1 MRHVVYNISEI
12 SIVVCWTAF
21 GAVWLVG
28 ALLEGRSGSKSAGRE
43 GRDIAS
49 AAAAVGGVLG
59 AIAPA
64 AWWHPIVVASPAL
77 RIAGVPLLL
86 AATAGAI
93 WARVALGRM
102 WSSGALTREGHILR
116 TTGPYQFS
124 RHPIYTAILAM
135 VAATALCEGIG
146 RWAAILLLV
155 AVMLTV
161 KAHREE
167 RLLLREFGP
176 MYGRYRAQVPR
187 LIPSVRRVSR
197 QP

>member
-1 MRHVVYNISEI
+1 MRHVVYNIAEI
-12 SIVVCWTAF
+12 SIVVCWTAV

-28 ALLEGRSGSKSAGRE
+28 ALLERRRGSEVAGRE

-49 AAAAVGGVLG
+49 AAAGAGGVVVAL
-59 AIAPA
+59 APA
-64 AWWHPIVVASPAL
+64 AWWRPIVVASPAL
-77 RIAGVPLLL
+77 RVAGIPLLL
-86 AATAGAI
+86 TATAGAI

-102 WSSGALTREGHILR
+102 WSSGALTREAHILR
-116 TTGPYQFS
+116 TTGPYRFS
-124 RHPIYTAILAM
+124 RHPIYTAIIAM

-161 KAHREE
+161 KAHLEE

-176 MYGRYRAQVPR
+176 MYGRYRTQVPR